1 MTQLPHGEG
10 LSLRGLLQVET
21 AAMALWAAKDDT
33 GYGRHMFDFARQLR
47 TYEINPHQ
55 GIHVNIP
62 GQEGAALRLRVI
74 EGLQRLTVGD
84 GPPYTATAA
93 HGLLAVLL
101 GEASSPPC

>member
-33 GYGRHMFDFARQLR
+33 GYGRHMLDFARQLR
-47 TYEINPHQ
+47 TYEINPYQ
-55 GIHVNIP
+55 GIYVNIP
-62 GQEGAALRLRVI
+62 GQEGEVLRSRVI
-74 EGLQRLTVGD
+74 EGLRRLAVGD